1 MFEENKED
9 DLTELSHRLNDIRA
23 EMEYPLTNKKLPLYL
38 CLKAGILVSE
48 QSFNF
53 LFVLVLYH
61 DAILDIHL
69 CWEIAALPWWC
80 THTNEICTVA
90 YCLRDTLCL
99 VVFNKQEPKSLRQY
113 ILSIRMR
120 GKVLWVLMWHLLR
133 DILYSLNATP
143 LNDTVLWKWMSYFL
157 SDIYVF

>member
-69 CWEIAALPWWC
+69 C
-80 THTNEICTVA
+80 
-90 YCLRDTLCL
+90 
-99 VVFNKQEPKSLRQY
+99 
-113 ILSIRMR
+113 
-120 GKVLWVLMWHLLR
+120 
-133 DILYSLNATP
+133 
-143 LNDTVLWKWMSYFL
+143 
-157 SDIYVF
+157 